1 MSNNTSE
8 STLCLQANDPNLN
21 QNPATHLT
29 ECEEYE
35 RASDSNEQVAGVNKE
50 KLHEDEDESEDDSE
64 DKDDSEDD
72 SEDKDDSEDEDDS
85 EDDSEDEDEDED
97 GEGKPELSLFSFT
110 ENSDLYAISV
120 DGVPICYVKDEE
132 TARNRTWEL
141 ARLYLSRKTLSGWQT
156 RFVKI
161 SRNELHLLGSYRF
174 FLIAYDKVLL
184 RV

>member
-1 MSNNTSE
+1 MSNNTTE

-35 RASDSNEQVAGVNKE
+35 RASDSNEQVSGVNEE
-50 KLHEDEDESEDDSE
+50 KLHEDEDES
-64 DKDDSEDD
+64 
-72 SEDKDDSEDEDDS
+72 DSEDEDDS
-85 EDDSEDEDEDED
+85 EDESDSEDEDESDS
-97 GEGKPELSLFSFT
+97 EGAPELSLFSFT

-132 TARNRTWEL
+132 NARNRMWDL
-141 ARLYLSRKTLSGWQT
+141 AILYLYRKTLNGWQS

-161 SRNELHLLGSYRF
+161 GRNELHLLGSYRF

-184 RV
+184 RVSYAKIRECV